1 MVNKSVTPFFG
12 WLKMS
17 DFSKNPMG
25 NCVFHSNNGTARTR
39 LPEQGPIFKKKTK
52 NTNQQMALLKT
63 DIKEIKLYNKK
74 NQGGL
79 TVIISSSDK

>member
-1 MVNKSVTPFFG
+1 MANKSFTPGFC

-25 NCVFHSNNGTARTR
+25 NCVFHSNNGTACTQV
-39 LPEQGPIFKKKTK
+39 PEQGPIFKKKTK

-74 NQGGL
+74 NQAGL
-79 TVIISSSDK
+79 TVIIPSSDK